1 MRLRKRQRKSFVRRF
16 VKKKERRGFI
26 QKKKTKKKEEGT
38 LEETCRHWESKR
50 GIGKVKFLNG
60 WMRKF

>member
-1 MRLRKRQRKSFVRRF
+1 MRRF

-26 QKKKTKKKEEGT
+26 KKKKKKKEEGT